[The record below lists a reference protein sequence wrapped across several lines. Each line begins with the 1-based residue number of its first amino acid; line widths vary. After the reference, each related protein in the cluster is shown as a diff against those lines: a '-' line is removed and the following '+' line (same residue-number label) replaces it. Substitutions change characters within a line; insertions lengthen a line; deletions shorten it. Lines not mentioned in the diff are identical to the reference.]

1 MAFPAWAPHPLCKG
15 LKYPQFL
22 VRLQRGSTSFAGLG
36 LRFSSVR
43 CFSITY
49 LNSLLYHAEHNFI
62 EAYWMTVVS
71 MFRILRSTI
80 LTAAGGPASGNL
92 HLSMSR
98 GFGDPSLWYPF
109 SSVNF
114 YKRFLKLCM
123 FLVSAISYDTVI
135 VHCGKKYLLLWL
147 YCFLISWNHSIVE
160 FQRISF
166 ATSIIPVLEEI
177 LNHCFPVNH
186 LCPIISLPPMSY
198 FTDSRRTFPVSS
210 FLT

>member
-1 MAFPAWAPHPLCKG
+1 
-15 LKYPQFL
+15 
-22 VRLQRGSTSFAGLG
+22 
-36 LRFSSVR
+36 
-43 CFSITY
+43 
-49 LNSLLYHAEHNFI
+49 
-62 EAYWMTVVS
+62 

-92 HLSMSR
+92 HLSMSH

-135 VHCGKKYLLLWL
+135 VHCGKKHLLLWL

-186 LCPIISLPPMSY
+186 LCPIVSLPPMSH

-210 FLT
+210 FLTWEIFIIFGHHWLSS